1 MQLKYWC
8 FLPCRDWES
17 FHFVPILDQS
27 QMETARHFMTILC
40 LYCIAELHIHIQFS
54 TIVAFP
60 VTVPIYSLF
69 FHVSFKFPSIHLLF
83 SSAATWLAQDKGN
96 LQPSLRWDPVPSP
109 PWPWSSFRSFQYQ
122 PSSATYI
129 LLIFHNCPRSSTQ
142 LSQLSTDPSSKAALE
157 SDLYPMHDTSLPW
170 PQSWPLSHTSLTM
183 RPDVSSSM
191 QWKHRHRIIWA
202 WSVS

>member
-109 PWPWSSFRSFQYQ
+109 PWPWSSFRSFQYSLPQ
-122 PSSATYI
+122 PLTFFSFSTTAPDPAPRCPSSAQI
-129 LLIFHNCPRSSTQ
+129 PAQKQLWKLICTPCMTHPFPGHSP
-142 LSQLSTDPSSKAALE
+142 DPWATHPLRW
-157 SDLYPMHDTSLPW
+157 DLMSPAPCSENTG
-170 PQSWPLSHTSLTM
+170 TG
-183 RPDVSSSM
+183 
-191 QWKHRHRIIWA
+191 
-202 WSVS
+202 